1 MTNFSLRSA
10 IVLFFLFISI
20 SSQSRSTCSSTAPL
34 QGHEESAVVRT
45 LEEEKGHAH
54 EVHCSRER
62 SRAARKII
70 EQYLIPFVEK
80 EKHHIPKKCPLH
92 PENDLYR
99 LQEQSK
105 AREDINLWRCG
116 YCKKTFYEEKNL
128 DKHLDE
134 WHFDTLDTSP
144 GRCLA
149 DSCGSLHCDLV
160 MDSLRKTKCNPAAAA
175 RNKHACESLAD
186 RCFPVQD
193 GPSARRLN
201 DLFLRQFCDAHT
213 CKGGRKPFSRGGKK
227 KRNVLYIVASVL
239 VLFLIFLFYLFLYLY
254 ERGMKRGGQGLKR
267 ITKSG
272 QKKQS

>member
-1 MTNFSLRSA
+1 MTNFPRRFA
-10 IVLFFLFISI
+10 IVLFFFISI
-20 SSQSRSTCSSTAPL
+20 SSQSRSTRSSTAPH
-34 QGHEESAVVRT
+34 QGHEESAVART

-128 DKHLDE
+128 DNHLDE

-149 DSCGSLHCDLV
+149 DSCGALHCDLV
-160 MDSLRKTKCNPAAAA
+160 MDSPRKTKCNPAAAA
-175 RNKHACESLAD
+175 RNKHACEVGLFVGYMTVTICTTTSL
-186 RCFPVQD
+186 
-193 GPSARRLN
+193 L

-213 CKGGRKPFSRGGKK
+213 CKGGRKPFSRGGK
-227 KRNVLYIVASVL
+227 VIYLLEYI
-239 VLFLIFLFYLFLYLY
+239 
-254 ERGMKRGGQGLKR
+254 
-267 ITKSG
+267 
-272 QKKQS
+272 